1 MEMNEMSKR
10 RSLLVSVLT
19 LIACAAGVA
28 TAFLVNGAVACQLFV
43 VALVLFAIR
52 TQFSP
57 MWSSFAF
64 SIWVM
69 AFVLQAFC
77 VPALFQDWPA
87 GPAKSYIPRLIQII
101 MFGMG
106 TTLSLKDFARVL
118 LVPKSVAVGMVLQF
132 TVMPLTGF
140 FLARMFG
147 LTPEIAAGVV
157 LIGACPG
164 GVASNVITYLARG
177 DVALSVTMTACSTL
191 MAPIMT
197 PLAME
202 LLAGSNV
209 PVDFYKM
216 MWSILDLTIAPI
228 VLGLVFSYLLQ
239 WLNCRGPWLDRC
251 LSVAAMIAI
260 CIVIGIIVAQSR
272 DYLLSVGPILLIVA
286 ILHNSIGYALGYFGA
301 KACRLDETTCRTI
314 SIEVGM
320 QNGGLATA
328 LAVDV
333 LNSPQA
339 ALAGAIF
346 GPWMNV
352 SGSVLA
358 SWWRQR
364 LPKDVDPK
372 TQIRA
377 PSL

>member
-1 MEMNEMSKR
+1 MNGLSKR
-10 RSLLVSVLT
+10 LTLVLSVLT
-19 LIACAAGVA
+19 LIACTAGVA
-28 TAFLVNGAVACQLFV
+28 SAIMVNSYVASQLFV
-43 VALVLFAIR
+43 VALAVFAIR

-64 SIWVM
+64 SVWVL

-77 VPALFQDWPA
+77 APVLFQDWPG
-87 GPAKSYIPRLIQII
+87 GPARSFIPRLIQII

-106 TTLSLKDFARVL
+106 TTLSLNDFARVL
-118 LVPKSVAVGMVLQF
+118 LVPKSVAIGMVLQF

-140 FLARMFG
+140 FLAAMFG
-147 LTPEIAAGVV
+147 LTPEVAAGVV

-197 PLAME
+197 PLAMW
-202 LLAGSNV
+202 LLAGSAV

-216 MWSILDLTIAPI
+216 MWSILDLTISPI
-228 VLGLVFSYLLQ
+228 VLGLVFSYFLR
-239 WLNCRGPWLDRC
+239 WLNWRGPWLDRC
-251 LSVAAMIAI
+251 LSAVAMIAI

-272 DYLLSVGPILLIVA
+272 DSLFDVGPILLIVA

-301 KACRLDETTCRTI
+301 RACQLDETTCRTI

-364 LPKDVDPK
+364 IPDSSDP
-372 TQIRA
+372 TIQERTS
-377 PSL
+377 SL

>member
-1 MEMNEMSKR
+1 MEMNWTIMKLESTF
-10 RSLLVSVLT
+10 SLLT
-19 LIACAAGVA
+19 MFACVAGVA
-28 TAFLVNGAVACQLFV
+28 SVLMVNSYVASQLFV
-43 VALVLFAIR
+43 IALALFAIR
-52 TQFSP
+52 IQFSAQ
-57 MWSSFAF
+57 WSTFAF
-64 SIWVM
+64 SIWVL

-77 VPALFQDWPA
+77 APIIFQDWPT
-87 GPAKSYIPRLIQII
+87 GPAKSHIPRLIQII

-106 TTLSLKDFARVL
+106 TTLSLNDFARVL

-140 FLARMFG
+140 FLAQMFV
-147 LTPEIAAGVV
+147 LTPEVAAGVI

-197 PLAME
+197 PLAMG
-202 LLAGSNV
+202 LLAGSTV

-228 VLGLVFSYLLQ
+228 VLGLIVSYCLQ
-239 WLNCRGPWLDRC
+239 WLNWRGPWLDQW
-251 LSVAAMIAI
+251 LSAVAMLAI

-272 DYLLSVGPILLIVA
+272 DYLFKVGPILVVVA

-301 KACRLDETTCRTI
+301 KACRLDETTSRTI

-328 LAVDV
+328 LAIDV

-352 SGSVLA
+352 SGSILA
-358 SWWRQR
+358 SWWRRR
-364 LPKDVDPK
+364 LPV
-372 TQIRA
+372 A
-377 PSL
+377 